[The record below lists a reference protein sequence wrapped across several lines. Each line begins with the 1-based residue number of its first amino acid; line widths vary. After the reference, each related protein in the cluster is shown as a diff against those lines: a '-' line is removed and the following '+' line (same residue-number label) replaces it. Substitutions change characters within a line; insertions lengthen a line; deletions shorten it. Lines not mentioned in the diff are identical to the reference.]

1 VKQSIKTLAVIFS
14 IALNVAFIASYGLRK
29 LGDRP
34 KFAYEELDLSK
45 EQRRG
50 FENARDRFLHAVDE
64 IGDRIINRHLELIDL
79 IASDPVDAPALD
91 KKFEEIR
98 SLQQSMQQRVLEHL
112 SEDKKILTL
121 EQQEKFFAVLKSRI
135 REQAAPG
142 PPWLP
147 TGARQRK

>member
-1 VKQSIKTLAVIFS
+1 MKQSIKTLAVIFS

-34 KFAYEELDLSK
+34 KFAYE
-45 EQRRG
+45 
-50 FENARDRFLHAVDE
+50 NARGRFLHAVDE
-64 IGDRIINRHLELIDL
+64 IGDRIINQHIELIDL
-79 IASDPVDAPALD
+79 IASDPVDARAID
-91 KKFEEIR
+91 KKFEGIR

-121 EQQEKFFAVLKSRI
+121 EQQAKFFAVLKSRI
-135 REQAAPG
+135 REQGAPR

-147 TGARQRK
+147 AGARQRK